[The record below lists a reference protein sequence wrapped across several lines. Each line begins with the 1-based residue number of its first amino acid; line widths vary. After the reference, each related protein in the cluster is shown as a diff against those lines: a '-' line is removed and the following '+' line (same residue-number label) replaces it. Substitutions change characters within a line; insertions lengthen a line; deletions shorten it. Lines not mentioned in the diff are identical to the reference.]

1 MYFCN
6 SFYDTK
12 SKLLNIHFLF
22 FLPCD
27 ILETES
33 DGTYVNTLLI
43 KPF

>member
-22 FLPCD
+22 SLPCG
-27 ILETES
+27 ILETE
-33 DGTYVNTLLI
+33 YQMVRTLILY
-43 KPF
+43 